1 MQWFNLFSVVLFLQ
15 SFLMRF
21 IADNNH
27 ILVALVVGTTKCNFA
42 NLSNPDINSFC
53 QLFLMESC
61 KNFDYLPNGNII
73 GVYYSR
79 KQTQCNSS
87 SLQPK
92 VLGLPNRNQSH
103 TYQQVVTAI
112 CTT

>member
-1 MQWFNLFSVVLFLQ
+1 
-15 SFLMRF
+15 MRF

-27 ILVALVVGTTKCNFA
+27 ILVALIVGTTKCKFA
-42 NLSNPDINSFC
+42 NLSNPDIKSFC

-61 KNFDYLPNGNII
+61 KNFDYLSNGNII
-73 GVYYSR
+73 GVYYSI

-87 SLQPK
+87 FLQPK
-92 VLGLPNRNQSH
+92 VLGLPNRNQSR
-103 TYQQVVTAI
+103 TYEQVVTAI